1 MNWRNIPI
9 PETVVIPLLVA
20 GILEAFIP
28 LTLIS
33 TPFLGIPG
41 IVLLVCGILLILWS
55 VREVGVMEI
64 SMPDAL
70 ITSGP
75 YSHSRNPMY
84 LGWLAIA
91 LAIVLLKSSPW
102 TLIGF
107 LIAFLGTHFL
117 AVIPEE
123 QRLLATFG
131 ESYAEYCREV
141 RRYL

>member
-1 MNWRNIPI
+1 
-9 PETVVIPLLVA
+9 
-20 GILEAFIP
+20 
-28 LTLIS
+28 
-33 TPFLGIPG
+33 
-41 IVLLVCGILLILWS
+41 
-55 VREVGVMEI
+55 
-64 SMPDAL
+64 
-70 ITSGP
+70 
-75 YSHSRNPMY
+75 MY